1 MSLLTVENLSVQFD
15 APEGLVRA
23 VDGVSFCVKP
33 GETLAFVGESGSGK
47 TVTCLAL
54 MGLLPDRIAR
64 VSSGTVLWEEKN
76 LLEASPLEL
85 RRIRGNRMAMVFQ
98 DPMTALNPYLRVG
111 KQLTEVLTTHRS
123 TPHGEALLQAIA
135 MLERVG
141 LSDPEGTV
149 TRYPHQLSGGMQQR
163 VMIAMALLCEPSLL
177 IADEPTTAL
186 DVTIQAQVLDLLKEL
201 QQSLGI
207 ALLLV
212 SHDLGVVA
220 GLADRVAVF
229 YGGRIVETASTL
241 ALYPKPR
248 HPYTQ
253 ALLSSVPRM
262 DRAKVDSLEVIPG
275 VPLRRTDD
283 PVGCGFA
290 PRCPHAMEQCR
301 SEKPT
306 FSSSPLAKED
316 VQVACWVCPEYSS

>member
-1 MSLLTVENLSVQFD
+1 MSLLTVENLHVQFD
-15 APEGLVRA
+15 APEGVVRA
-23 VDGVSFCVKP
+23 VDDVSFCVAP
-33 GETLAFVGESGSGK
+33 GETLALVGESGSGK

-64 VSSGTVLWEEKN
+64 VPRGSVLWEEKN
-76 LLEASPLEL
+76 LLAASPQEL
-85 RRIRGNRMAMVFQ
+85 RRIRGNRMGMVFQ
-98 DPMTALNPYLRVG
+98 DPMTSLNPYLRVG

-123 TPHGEALLQAIA
+123 TSHGEALLQATA

-141 LSDPEGTV
+141 LSDPERIV
-149 TRYPHQLSGGMQQR
+149 TQYPHQLSGGMQQR

-201 QQSLGI
+201 QKSLGI

-220 GLADRVAVF
+220 GLADRVAVM
-229 YGGRIVETASTL
+229 YGGRIVETASTR
-241 ALYPKPR
+241 ALYREPK

-283 PVGCGFA
+283 PVGCAFA
-290 PRCPHAMEQCR
+290 PRCSHAMDQCR
-301 SEKPT
+301 LERPS
-306 FSSSPLAKED
+306 FSSSPLAKEG